1 MPYQNHAV
9 IRTRG
14 NSTSTRK
21 ESERDN
27 RLAVH
32 LESKAGF
39 LYAHLRSGSYGHK
52 NQKTM
57 ILPSDEDDHVCIETK
72 FQTMISYFNFST
84 NRLESTTLKSM
95 AHPKN
100 NNMQRSGGPGAI
112 PAYVFR

>member
-1 MPYQNHAV
+1 
-9 IRTRG
+9 
-14 NSTSTRK
+14 
-21 ESERDN
+21 
-27 RLAVH
+27 
-32 LESKAGF
+32 
-39 LYAHLRSGSYGHK
+39 
-52 NQKTM
+52 M

-112 PAYVFR
+112 PAYVFRAFSATSVSFQVSVDTCPLLENIRNQPIGNKAGEDE